1 MLNNKIFKMSLML
14 LGLIVVF
21 HLLSK
26 TNTNFQKPENIEN
39 LECDSRLPHVK
50 DNFWG
55 GKKKT
60 N

>member
-1 MLNNKIFKMSLML
+1 ML

-26 TNTNFQKPENIEN
+26 TNNHFQKPENVEN
-39 LECDSRLPHVK
+39 LECDSRLPHEK

-55 GKKKT
+55 GKK
-60 N
+60 NQ

>member
-26 TNTNFQKPENIEN
+26 TNSNFQKPENIEN
-39 LECDSRLPHVK
+39 IECDSRLPHLK
-50 DNFWG
+50 YNFCG